1 MSETRLAATPGA
13 AFSNAYVEADG
24 FRIRYQEAGSGA
36 PLVCLHG
43 GGGLRLSPAHDLLA
57 RKHRV
62 IAFEIPGFGESPANT
77 RSESM
82 EALGRTMNVAVK
94 ALGIEAFN
102 LMGTSFGT
110 KLALSM
116 ALADPAPVNAI
127 VLVSPAAIRLDD
139 RAPPAAVG
147 PEQAMALLH
156 AHPER
161 HKRDPLPPEI
171 GAKQRALTTRLL
183 GPPRDA
189 PFEDRLK
196 SLDIPVLALFG
207 TVDRVTPPEAAHLYR
222 EILPNCYLMMVYDA
236 AHAIDA
242 DRPEA
247 MAAVVDDF
255 LERQARF
262 LVRRTSGLIH
272 P

>member
-1 MSETRLAATPGA
+1 MNDHAAAPGA
-13 AFSNAYVEADG
+13 AFTTAYVEADG
-24 FRIRYQEAGSGA
+24 FRIRYQEGGSGA

-43 GGGLRLSPAHDLLA
+43 GGGLRLSRAHDLLA
-57 RKHRV
+57 ARHRV
-62 IAFEIPGFGESPANT
+62 IAFEVPGFGESPANT
-77 RSESM
+77 RSESL
-82 EALGRTMNVAVK
+82 EALGRTMNAAVK
-94 ALGIEAFN
+94 ALGIDRFN

-110 KLALSM
+110 KLALWM
-116 ALADPAPVNAI
+116 ALADPAPVNAV
-127 VLVSPAAIRLDD
+127 VLVAPAAIRLDD
-139 RAPPAAVG
+139 RAPPSAVS

-171 GAKQRALTTRLL
+171 GAKQRALSARLL
-183 GPPRDA
+183 GPPRDQ
-189 PFEDRLK
+189 PFEDRLR
-196 SLDIPVLALFG
+196 SLETPVLALFG

-222 EILPNCYLMMVYDA
+222 EILPNCHLVMVYDA

-247 MAAVVDDF
+247 LAAVVDDF
-255 LERQARF
+255 LERQGRF
-262 LVRRTSGLIH
+262 LVRNTSGLIH